1 MTQLAVPADHCPTSG
16 EQLAAALADL
26 TARGERVMVSGHG
39 SRSSLGALVARPH
52 CTLSTAALD
61 DVVHYEPGDL
71 TITVG
76 AGMPLATLTELLA
89 ANDQLL
95 ATQTYRRQGTV
106 GGLVA
111 SAADGALA
119 AGYGTVRDVVIGA
132 AIAYTDGSLA
142 RARGRVVKNVAGY
155 DVPRL
160 MVGSMGTLGVLTEVS
175 FKLQPAAPRS
185 VSLVAGFATPND
197 ALEAATRLMG
207 EPWEPVF
214 VDLLLGACTP
224 QLAFGF
230 DGHRERIDGLVQASQ
245 SLLARAGCLGQE
257 LLEDAEDLT
266 LRTRLDDPVAHG
278 ANGGDALLRW
288 WGRPAELPSTL
299 ERLLAPRDD
308 GLIVRLDVRPQL
320 GQVFASLAH
329 SDHAAMYAAT
339 TMLLKQLRRTGS
351 AVLLAAPDALRKDAN
366 TVWGPPPADFVL
378 MTQVKAAL
386 DPDRTLVA
394 GRFVGGL

>member
-1 MTQLAVPADHCPTSG
+1 
-16 EQLAAALADL
+16 
-26 TARGERVMVSGHG
+26 MVTGHG
-39 SRSSLGALVARPH
+39 SRGSLGALVTQPH

-95 ATQTYRRQGTV
+95 TTQTYRRKGTV

-119 AGYGTVRDVVIGA
+119 AGYGAVRDVVIGA

-160 MVGSMGTLGVLTEVS
+160 MVGSMGTLGVLAEVS
-175 FKLQPAAPRS
+175 FKLQPAAARR
-185 VSLVAGFATPND
+185 VSLVADFSTTRD
-197 ALEAATRLMG
+197 ALQAAAHIISQ
-207 EPWEPVF
+207 PWEPVF

-224 QLAFGF
+224 QLAVGF
-230 DGHRERIDGLVQASQ
+230 DGRSERIDGLLQSSQA
-245 SLLARAGCLGQE
+245 LLSDAGCTGQQ
-257 LLEDAEDLT
+257 LLEDAQDLT
-266 LRTRLDDPVAHG
+266 LRTRLDDPVAQL
-278 ANGGDALLRW
+278 ANDREVLLRW
-288 WGRPAELPSTL
+288 WGRPAELHSAL
-299 ERLLAPRDD
+299 EHLLTPRDD
-308 GLIVRLDVRPQL
+308 GLTMRLDARPLL
-320 GQVFASLAH
+320 GQVFATLTHPDDSALRT
-329 SDHAAMYAAT
+329 AT
-339 TMLLKQLRRTGS
+339 IVLLEQLRRTGS
-351 AVLLAAPDALRKDAN
+351 AVLLAAPHALRQDAH

-386 DPDRTLVA
+386 DPDRTLAA